1 MKTRTDAE
9 YLALRD
15 LLIKSEV
22 YWASDRDVAEV
33 EGIVARALFRAKGHW
48 TKLRNRFL
56 KEIPAKT
63 LTVDDAACLI
73 ESMMRVDE
81 PNLVVVAWYRVFV
94 VRLLQQ
100 EAAVIRSLAE
110 DEIAK
115 ADALLAAIPP
125 AANMPIIPYR
135 E

>member
-15 LLIKSEV
+15 LLMKTEV
-22 YWASDRDVAEV
+22 YWATRSDVGEV
-33 EGIVARALFRAKGHW
+33 EGIVSRALFSAKGQW

-56 KEIPAKT
+56 TEIPAKSM
-63 LTVDDAACLI
+63 TVDEAARLI
-73 ESMMRVDE
+73 ESMMDADE
-81 PNLVVVAWYRVFV
+81 PNLVAVAWYRVFV

-115 ADALLAAIPP
+115 ADGLLAAIPP
-125 AANMPIIPYR
+125 SADMPLIPYHK
-135 E
+135 